1 MFNLTFP
8 TSTHKFLC
16 STFIHSVRTYGN
28 NTIIKDSVRRP
39 KIVRKYAHE
48 TARRLKISKTLSW
61 LLRHQGRFEG
71 IDIRSDGY
79 ARVGD
84 VLKHLSM
91 RSVEFLDIEDVVKK
105 DSKGRFTLTYEG
117 DRPEGD
123 HWWIRANQGHSMEAA
138 DLELERVNSIERI
151 PVALHGTTEEAW
163 RHISKQGISRM
174 NRNHIHLAQ
183 GFENGVGSQVFSG
196 IRKSSR
202 ILIYIDIEKALADG
216 IRFYLSTNGVVLC
229 PGNEFGFLEPKYF
242 QRVERVAKTSEPVH
256 GWDGQRAESSIRG
269 QPKAEGLRADE

>member
-163 RHISKQGISRM
+163 RHISQQGISRM
-174 NRNHIHLAQ
+174 DRNHIHLAQ

-202 ILIYIDIEKALADG
+202 ILIYIDVEKALADG
-216 IRFYLSTNGVVLC
+216 IKFYLSTNGVVLC

-242 QRVERVAKTSEPVH
+242 QRVERVAKTLEPVH
-256 GWDGQRAESSIRG
+256 GWDGQLADSSIRD
-269 QPKAEGLRADE
+269 QPKAEV